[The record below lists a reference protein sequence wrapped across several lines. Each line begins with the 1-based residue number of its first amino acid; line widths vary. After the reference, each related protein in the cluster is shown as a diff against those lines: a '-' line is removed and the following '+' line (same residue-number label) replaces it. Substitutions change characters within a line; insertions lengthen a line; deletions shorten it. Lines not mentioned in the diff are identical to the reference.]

1 MKNLLK
7 KKEEIKSIIVRLDL
21 KIYLKINWIPGIK
34 LIMIS
39 YFY

>member
-21 KIYLKINWIPGIK
+21 KIYLKINWILGIK

>member
-1 MKNLLK
+1 MKDLLK